1 MARLR
6 PDPAELVMEA
16 GRVIARRETVVVLPG
31 VIDACNAT
39 RVTEQLTLAVSR
51 GSAVIIDM
59 SATTLCDCAGV
70 RAVVLAYQR
79 AAESGAELRL
89 VVTAALV
96 RRIFEVTGVD
106 RLLDLYPSVEAA
118 RASCPVT
125 RSMT

>member
-1 MARLR
+1 
-6 PDPAELVMEA
+6 VISV
-16 GRVIARRETVVVLPG
+16 GRALARRAVVVALPEEIDLTNAAG
-31 VIDACNAT
+31 V
-39 RVTEQLTLAVSR
+39 VEELTLVVGR
-51 GSAVIIDM
+51 HPIVIIDM
-59 SATTLCDCAGV
+59 STTTLCDCAGV
-70 RAVVLAYQR
+70 RAVVRAYQR

-106 RLLDLYPSVEAA
+106 RLLDLYPSAEAA

>member
-1 MARLR
+1 
-6 PDPAELVMEA
+6 MEA
-16 GRVIARRETVVVLPG
+16 GRVIARRETVVVLPD
-31 VIDACNAT
+31 VIDVCTAT
-39 RVTEQLTLAVSR
+39 RVAAQLAVSG

-70 RAVVLAYQR
+70 RAVVRAYQR

-89 VVTAALV
+89 VVTAALI
-96 RRIFEVTGVD
+96 RRIFDVTGVD

-118 RASCPVT
+118 RAGCPVT

>member
-1 MARLR
+1 
-6 PDPAELVMEA
+6 MEA
-16 GRVIARRETVVVLPG
+16 GRVIARRETVVVLPD
-31 VIDACNAT
+31 VIDVCNAT
-39 RVTEQLTLAVSR
+39 RVTQQLTLAVSR

-70 RAVVLAYQR
+70 RAVVRAYQR

-96 RRIFEVTGVD
+96 RRIFEVTGLD

>member
-1 MARLR
+1 
-6 PDPAELVMEA
+6 MEA
-16 GRVIARRETVVVLPG
+16 GRVIARRETVVVLPD
-31 VIDACNAT
+31 VIDVCNAA
-39 RVTEQLTLAVSR
+39 RVAQQLTLAVSR

-70 RAVVLAYQR
+70 RAVVRAYQR

-89 VVTAALV
+89 AAAAALV